1 MARAHQGVAS
11 RIGLALAASFAA
23 HAGLLAALA
32 ALPGGG
38 QTAAGFAAPLEITL
52 RSLEAVVPSAAAQPA
67 KPPQRSARRPQSRYY
82 EPHELERRAQIA
94 SHVEPVFPVLA
105 LAPAGE
111 VVLALFVNERGGVDR
126 IVVESDD
133 PNGAFAASAREAFSA
148 ARFIP
153 ATRAGKPVKARLRI
167 QVLFGSPHPDN

>member
-1 MARAHQGVAS
+1 MARADQGVAP

-32 ALPGGG
+32 ALPGDTR
-38 QTAAGFAAPLEITL
+38 TAGDFAAPLEVTL
-52 RSLEAVVPSAAAQPA
+52 RSFAAVVPSAAAQPA
-67 KPPQRSARRPQSRYY
+67 KPSRRSSSRYY
-82 EPHELERRAQIA
+82 QTHELERRPQIA

-111 VVLALFVNERGGVDR
+111 VVLALYVNERGGVDR
-126 IVVESDD
+126 VVVESDD

-148 ARFIP
+148 ARFVP
-153 ATRAGKPVKARLRI
+153 ATRAGKPVKAQMRI
-167 QVLFGSPHPDN
+167 QVLFGSPHPDNAAR